1 MLADI
6 ADATTPDAGT
16 GSDAGAVLGLVMKS
30 VGYIFSIATNAGP
43 AGLS

>member
-16 GSDAGAVLGLVMKS
+16 GSDTGAVLGIVMKS
-30 VGYIFSIATNAGP
+30 VSYIATIAMNAGG